1 MNKTVGAVR
10 ERERERESKVLKNV
24 TFNYCAK
31 NGNNLDKKF
40 GTNKIIYIDTLRID
54 CLVKVE
60 NRNVYKMLLQNGL
73 SFLCLNEEKRIYKNG
88 IGKRYKP
95 KIKIDCKDKYA

>member
-1 MNKTVGAVR
+1 MNKTVGAV
-10 ERERERESKVLKNV
+10 RERERESKVLKNV
-24 TFNYCAK
+24 TFDYCAK

-40 GTNKIIYIDTLRID
+40 ETNKIIYIDTLKID

-60 NRNVYKMLLQNGL
+60 NRNVYKMLLQKGL
-73 SFLCLNEEKRIYKNG
+73 SFLCFKEKNKICKNG
-88 IGKRYKP
+88 IGKKYKP

>member
-10 ERERERESKVLKNV
+10 ERERERESKALKNGA
-24 TFNYCAK
+24 FDYCTK
-31 NGNNLDKKF
+31 NRNNLDKKF
-40 GTNKIIYIDTLRID
+40 ETDKIIYIDTLRID
-54 CLVKVE
+54 CLVKVK
-60 NRNVYKMLLQNGL
+60 NRDVYKMLLQNGL